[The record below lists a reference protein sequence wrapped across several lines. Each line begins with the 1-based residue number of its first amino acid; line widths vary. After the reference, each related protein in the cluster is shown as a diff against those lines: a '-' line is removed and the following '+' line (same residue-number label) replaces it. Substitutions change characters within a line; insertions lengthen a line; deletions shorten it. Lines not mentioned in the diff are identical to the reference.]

1 MTEVNISEIKNREE
15 MIRLLDGYSIERK
28 EELDQKKIK
37 KGLVKSYLLE
47 TVDGFQDTKKTLSDI
62 LTPFASELIQIDE
75 GLYKVLNKNSG
86 KYMGFLE
93 SFWEGRYLAFYSL
106 ELSKNIDKLVKDLVL
121 LSPQL
126 DHVWLSG
133 WTFNILWEKVK
144 ELSNPNRFTRIVF
157 EHESIFEIDS
167 DTDETDEDQI
177 FEDEE
182 EQLIFER
189 RSSKIALVDKI
200 GLLKDKLNKFQELY
214 SPMYSITQLRFPSPI
229 ARGGHDFFHF
239 GKATNRSES
248 FRDHRS
254 HVLYVL
260 KIYRELIKKTQ
271 EIVWFSFEKVS
282 IQKGGE
288 FQKLIGAPLIVKFR
302 EPLNEETFNHFIIST
317 FERVKNRFRL
327 WGNPI
332 RLGPKKVHVYGVD
345 KHLWQ
350 PIFMEITDKHIIAII
365 PKGTCG
371 NTVHRL
377 VSNIQIYLDPAAEVT
392 LGNKSY
398 REIAQDSSRE
408 ITYEQYK

>member
-28 EELDQKKIK
+28 EELDQKKTK

-62 LTPFASELIQIDE
+62 LTPFALELIQIDE

-93 SFWEGRYLAFYSL
+93 CFWEGRYLAFYSL
-106 ELSKNIDKLVKDLVL
+106 ELSKNIDKQVKDLVL

-144 ELSNPNRFTRIVF
+144 ELSNLNRFTRIVF

-182 EQLIFER
+182 EQIIFER

-200 GLLKDKLNKFQELY
+200 GLLKDTLNKFQELY

-260 KIYRELIKKTQ
+260 KIYRELIKRTQ
-271 EIVWFSFEKVS
+271 EIAWFSFEKVS

-332 RLGPKKVHVYGVD
+332 RLGPKKVHIYGVD

-350 PIFMEITDKHIIAII
+350 PIFLEITDRHIVAII

-398 REIAQDSSRE
+398 SEIAKDSSKE

>member
-28 EELDQKKIK
+28 EELDQKKTK

>member
-1 MTEVNISEIKNREE
+1 MTEVNISEIKSREE
-15 MIRLLDGYSIERK
+15 MIRLLDGYSVERK
-28 EELDQKKIK
+28 EELDQKKVK
-37 KGLVKSYLLE
+37 RGLVKSYLLE
-47 TVDGFQDTKKTLSDI
+47 TVDGFQDTEKTLSDI

-75 GLYKVLNKNSG
+75 GLYKILDKNSG

-93 SFWEGRYLAFYSL
+93 SFWGGRYFALYSL
-106 ELSKNIDKLVKDLVL
+106 ELSEDIDKYVRNLVL
-121 LSPQL
+121 SSPQL

-167 DTDETDEDQI
+167 DTDETDEEQI
-177 FEDEE
+177 FNDEE

-189 RSSKIALVDKI
+189 RSSKIALVDRI
-200 GLLKDKLNKFQELY
+200 RLLKDTLNEFQRIY

-229 ARGGHDFFHF
+229 AKGGHDFFHF

-271 EIVWFSFEKVS
+271 EIAWFSFEKVS
-282 IQKGGE
+282 IQRGGE

-302 EPLNEETFNHFIIST
+302 ESLNEETFDHFIIST

-332 RLGPKKVHVYGVD
+332 RLGPKKVHIYGVD

-350 PIFMEITDKHIIAII
+350 PIFLEITDKHIVAII

-398 REIAQDSSRE
+398 KEIAKDASRE
-408 ITYEQYK
+408 ITYEQYR

>member
-144 ELSNPNRFTRIVF
+144 ESSNPNRFTRIVF

>member
-28 EELDQKKIK
+28 EELDQKKTK

-62 LTPFASELIQIDE
+62 LTPFASELIQIDA

>member
-1 MTEVNISEIKNREE
+1 

-28 EELDQKKIK
+28 EELDQKKTK

-62 LTPFASELIQIDE
+62 LTPFASELIQIDA